1 MPLILIKNNLK
12 LMLRS
17 KGILLMMCIMP
28 VITIAL
34 LSTAFHDLLNSSFK
48 LNGFK
53 AGYNIN
59 EGSIYGDYMDEIT
72 AICKDNDIILNA
84 YPDGDGEELLKSKT
98 VDVFLEIDDKTC
110 TIYKSESNLAEAT
123 ILESIVTGFFTEI
136 NENITMMNYQ
146 MENGSYSNSGL
157 EENAGNIATFQT
169 IRLATDPIPDS
180 KDYYGIIEIVYFMWC
195 GMVSLASVISSEKK
209 NHIDERIRISPI
221 IKIKTYMGY
230 LFPCVLATLVEV
242 GIALLLSISLFH
254 IHWGNIP
261 GSFGILLLLSIAAS
275 SLGIVLFYICNNT
288 AITIVVGWVLIF
300 AMGFLGG
307 SFQTYMY
314 STIPDSLA
322 MLSPQYFINRT
333 LVEFSTKGNSAYA
346 LPCVIWL
353 GAIIAVSITIGLFLT
368 DRKGRRRAE

>member
-59 EGSIYGDYMDEIT
+59 EGSIYGEYMDEIT

-195 GMVSLASVISSEKK
+195 GMVSLASVI
-209 NHIDERIRISPI
+209 
-221 IKIKTYMGY
+221 
-230 LFPCVLATLVEV
+230 
-242 GIALLLSISLFH
+242 
-254 IHWGNIP
+254 
-261 GSFGILLLLSIAAS
+261 
-275 SLGIVLFYICNNT
+275 
-288 AITIVVGWVLIF
+288 
-300 AMGFLGG
+300 
-307 SFQTYMY
+307 
-314 STIPDSLA
+314 
-322 MLSPQYFINRT
+322 
-333 LVEFSTKGNSAYA
+333 
-346 LPCVIWL
+346 
-353 GAIIAVSITIGLFLT
+353 
-368 DRKGRRRAE
+368 